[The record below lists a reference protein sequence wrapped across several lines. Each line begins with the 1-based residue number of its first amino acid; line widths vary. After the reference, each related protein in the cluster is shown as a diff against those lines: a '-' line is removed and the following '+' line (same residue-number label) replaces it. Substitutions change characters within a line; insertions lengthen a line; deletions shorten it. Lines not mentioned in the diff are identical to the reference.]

1 MQMSSQFGWQSLLIE
16 IETWTETETETAT
29 ATESKTQRESEIEP
43 IEIHFSP
50 AKGLI
55 LYAKLTCESALSPST
70 N

>member
-16 IETWTETETETAT
+16 IETWTETAT